1 MISERAIDRKY
12 SDVCRGRIQEVD
24 YLTLPYT
31 SYTEC
36 LNYRNNVDYLCVTYS
51 SIHFFICV
59 FN

>member
-12 SDVCRGRIQEVD
+12 SDVCRGRIQEVG

-36 LNYRNNVDYLCVTYS
+36 LNYRNNVDYLCVAY
-51 SIHFFICV
+51 
-59 FN
+59 